1 MRAFSRAFGA
11 LCVVCLAGPAA
22 ATTYQMVAD
31 PDLADQAPVIVEG
44 VVTATGSGKGGAP
57 STDYQ
62 VDVERWLRGQS
73 PARPAASH
81 LTVRVPGGR
90 RPDGT
95 GLKIWGA
102 PALRQGEHALLFL
115 VPNADGSFHILH
127 LMLGAFHEEAL
138 GDGRRIAVRD
148 LSEAKAVGGAV
159 GDPENGEDRPRDAE
173 RFRAWLADRA
183 AGSRRA
189 PDYFIEGDFQ
199 RPFRA
204 PFTLLA
210 SDGVKL
216 RWFEFD
222 EGGSVSWSMSSTGQP
237 GVPGG
242 GFAEF
247 QSALAAWNAE
257 PSTPLHYAY
266 AGATHATGGL
276 ESFDR
281 VNAIAFDQPTADLFD
296 CTRGGVLAIGGPWYD
311 SRRRATWGGEEF
323 IAITGADIVTNAG
336 IACWLSRSANPQ
348 KAAEELFAHELG
360 HTLGL
365 DHSCGSSGDYDCVT
379 SAARDDALMR
389 AYIHDDGRGARLG
402 GDDRAALQALYRPGA
417 GQAALTPPAA
427 PANLTAE
434 QAGLTARLL
443 WEDRAAGEEGFR
455 VYRSAGGARPVPIGK
470 LPAGVT
476 FYVDSTLRP
485 GTRYEYQVAAFNAKG
500 ESRGP
505 RVALAVPP
513 AAPIIALALV
523 SKTPSVRTGEPA
535 VFSAAFSGPA
545 RRARWDFGSGAGFSD
560 SPCGPEAFCATHI
573 FAEPGMH
580 AVRVRLLGDLGQAS
594 ERTMRVRVEGPAL

>member
-159 GDPENGEDRPRDAE
+159 GDPENGEN
-173 RFRAWLADRA
+173 
-183 AGSRRA
+183 
-189 PDYFIEGDFQ
+189 
-199 RPFRA
+199 
-204 PFTLLA
+204 
-210 SDGVKL
+210 L

-455 VYRSAGGARPVPIGK
+455 VYRWAGGAGSGAKGRANRPAQPTRIAE
-470 LPAGVT
+470 LPAGTTV
-476 FYVDSTLRP
+476 FVDSQLQP
-485 GTRYEYQVAAFNAKG
+485 GSRYEYQIAAFNAKG

-505 RVALAVPP
+505 RAALAVP
-513 AAPIIALALV
+513 
-523 SKTPSVRTGEPA
+523 
-535 VFSAAFSGPA
+535 
-545 RRARWDFGSGAGFSD
+545 
-560 SPCGPEAFCATHI
+560 
-573 FAEPGMH
+573 
-580 AVRVRLLGDLGQAS
+580 
-594 ERTMRVRVEGPAL
+594 